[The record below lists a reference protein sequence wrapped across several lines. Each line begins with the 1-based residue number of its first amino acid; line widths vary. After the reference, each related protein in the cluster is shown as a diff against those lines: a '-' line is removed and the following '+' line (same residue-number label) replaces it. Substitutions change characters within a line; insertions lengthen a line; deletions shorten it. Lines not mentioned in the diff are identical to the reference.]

1 MKIIFIDLETF
12 NPEPK
17 AINNG
22 AAKYSERA
30 EIILI
35 SYAIGAEPARVV
47 DVANGEPMPEDLYAA
62 LSDKTGEYCAL
73 AHNSYFD
80 RTMIARV
87 YGGLGSQLR
96 WIDTMI
102 MAYSLSLP
110 GSLADLCGVL
120 KLPTDVAKDKDGKR
134 LIRLFSMM
142 NTSRDGTPIRFDRR
156 SHPADWYRFVNYARL
171 DVESMREVWKRL
183 PKFNN
188 TRQFWDEFRL
198 DQKINDRGM
207 AIDLDL
213 VHAAIEQ
220 CSSTKD
226 DLDRR
231 IAEMTDGKITSIG
244 QRAEILQFIRD
255 RYAYNLPDLQMST
268 INNRIADPD
277 TPEPVREIL
286 INRLSGAKT
295 SIAKYKV
302 LANATNTDG
311 RLRGCLQFCG
321 ASRTGRFSGRIFQP
335 QNLPRGSLKPE
346 EVEVAIDAFKCGIAG
361 DLYED
366 LNSVASSCLRG
377 AIIAPKG
384 KKLVVADLSNGT
396 TPDAVDKKQRQIG
409 KVLELGMGYGGG
421 ASAFIAYGQGL
432 NLDFS
437 SVADN
442 AERALDPAIL
452 EKATANYQFFIDQ
465 GRDLSHINKRWFI
478 AIEAVKIAWRA
489 ANKEIVSLWDRLAV
503 AACSVLRGETRSQKI
518 GPVVIDKDSGYLRVR
533 LPSGRYMCYPA
544 AIALTDRT
552 LKYFG
557 ANQITKKWG
566 YIETYGGKITEND
579 AGYKVVLS
587 VHDELITETEDSPA
601 YNEKGLAKIMST
613 APVWAEGLPLSAA
626 GFEGYRYR
634 KD

>member
-47 DVANGEPMPEDLYAA
+47 DVSNGEPMPEDLYAA

-142 NTSRDGTPIRFDRR
+142 NTARDGTPIRFDRR

-207 AIDLDL
+207 EIDLDL
-213 VHAAIEQ
+213 VHAAI
-220 CSSTKD
+220 
-226 DLDRR
+226 
-231 IAEMTDGKITSIG
+231 
-244 QRAEILQFIRD
+244 
-255 RYAYNLPDLQMST
+255 
-268 INNRIADPD
+268 
-277 TPEPVREIL
+277 
-286 INRLSGAKT
+286 
-295 SIAKYKV
+295 
-302 LANATNTDG
+302 
-311 RLRGCLQFCG
+311 
-321 ASRTGRFSGRIFQP
+321 
-335 QNLPRGSLKPE
+335 
-346 EVEVAIDAFKCGIAG
+346 
-361 DLYED
+361 
-366 LNSVASSCLRG
+366 
-377 AIIAPKG
+377 
-384 KKLVVADLSNGT
+384 
-396 TPDAVDKKQRQIG
+396 
-409 KVLELGMGYGGG
+409 
-421 ASAFIAYGQGL
+421 
-432 NLDFS
+432 
-437 SVADN
+437 
-442 AERALDPAIL
+442 
-452 EKATANYQFFIDQ
+452 
-465 GRDLSHINKRWFI
+465 
-478 AIEAVKIAWRA
+478 
-489 ANKEIVSLWDRLAV
+489 
-503 AACSVLRGETRSQKI
+503 
-518 GPVVIDKDSGYLRVR
+518 
-533 LPSGRYMCYPA
+533 
-544 AIALTDRT
+544 
-552 LKYFG
+552 
-557 ANQITKKWG
+557 
-566 YIETYGGKITEND
+566 
-579 AGYKVVLS
+579 
-587 VHDELITETEDSPA
+587 
-601 YNEKGLAKIMST
+601 
-613 APVWAEGLPLSAA
+613 
-626 GFEGYRYR
+626 
-634 KD
+634 